1 MKFLRLL
8 PLLALALAPI
18 ALPAADSYKVDPVH
32 SAIMFKVHHWGAG
45 FSWGRFNKFDGTV
58 SFDAADPAKSSVNFT
73 VDMES
78 VDSNSADR
86 DKHLKSPD
94 FFNSK
99 QFPTATF
106 KSTAIK
112 AGSGKDD
119 LSVTGDLT
127 IRGITKPVTI
137 AMKKT
142 GEGKDQKGTQLAGAE
157 GTFTIKRSD
166 FDVKFGIPGVSDDVL
181 ITVALEAKKQ

>member
-1 MKFLRLL
+1 M
-8 PLLALALAPI
+8 LAPA

-32 SAIMFKVHHWGAG
+32 SSILFRVHHWGAG
-45 FSWGRFNKFDGTV
+45 FTWGRFNKFDGTV
-58 SFDAADPAKSSVNFT
+58 SFDAADPTKTTVNFT

-86 DKHLKSPD
+86 DKHLKNAD

-106 KSTAIK
+106 KSTAVK
-112 AGSGKDD
+112 AGAGAGE

-137 AMKKT
+137 AMKKS
-142 GEGKDQKGTQLAGAE
+142 GEGKDPKGTQLAGAE
-157 GTFTIKRSD
+157 GTFTIKRSE
-166 FDVKFGIPGVSDDVL
+166 FDVKYGIPGVSDDV
-181 ITVALEAKKQ
+181 TVMLALEAKKQ

>member
-1 MKFLRLL
+1 MKALRLL
-8 PLLALALAPI
+8 PFLALALAPV
-18 ALPAADSYKVDPVH
+18 ALPAADSYKIDPVH
-32 SAIMFKVHHWGAG
+32 SAVMFRVHHWGAG
-45 FSWGRFNKFDGTV
+45 HTWGRFNKFEGTV
-58 SFDAADPAKSSVNFT
+58 SLDAADPAKTTVNFT

-106 KSTAIK
+106 KSTSVK
-112 AGSGKDD
+112 ASGDNLD
-119 LSVTGDLT
+119 VTGDLT

-142 GEGKDQKGTQLAGAE
+142 GEGKDPKGTQLAGAE
-157 GTFTIKRSD
+157 GTFTIKRSE
-166 FDVKFGIPGVSDDVL
+166 FDVKFGIPGVSDEVL
-181 ITVALEAKKQ
+181 MTIALEAKKQ